1 MLVMLYKGVSS
12 HSDSADEAMKA
23 CAYLPET
30 LTDPK
35 TAFSEEP
42 SQSAVQLAL
51 GTDKALWD
59 YYDTPEGKE
68 RGQRFAIVMS
78 GANKLQ
84 PPETIVTGTC
94 SCFMKS
100 IAALKHAYCL
110 QLAFEWSSV
119 PQGGLIVDV
128 GSGLGHVSLQVAKT
142 RPDLHIALEDRARV
156 ITEAKDVRCFLHFF
170 RCAQC
175 LTTAYSIGQQICQN
189 MLQRGRSTSFV
200 RERYYSVVSH

>member
-1 MLVMLYKGVSS
+1 MLCKGVFSQF
-12 HSDSADEAMKA
+12 DSADEAMKA

-94 SCFMKS
+94 SCFMIN
-100 IAALKHAYCL
+100 IAGLKHAYCL
-110 QLAFEWSSV
+110 RLAFEWSSV

-142 RPDLHIALEDRARV
+142 RPDLHITLEDRARV

-175 LTTAYSIGQQICQN
+175 I
-189 MLQRGRSTSFV
+189 
-200 RERYYSVVSH
+200 